1 MALKIDFIEYYLPQ
15 KIVTNSDLDAENPSW
30 EMDKMAQK
38 TGVLQR
44 HIAEDNE
51 TSFDLAVAACNK
63 LFINAEYDRDLIDG
77 LIFCTQSPDYIMP
90 SNAFL
95 LHKELKLRQNVFA
108 FDYNM
113 ACSGYIYGLA
123 MAQGFMAST
132 RARNILLVTSE
143 TYSKFINNKDR
154 SARVLFGDGAAATI
168 VSSAPPEQGLID
180 ISLATA
186 GEKYDTFYIPA
197 GGARLPKSEATG
209 VEQSDVGGNYRTLN
223 DIHMNGFSV
232 WNFIQSVVPNQIR
245 ELVTRNDTTLDNID
259 LFIFHQASKL
269 TLDSLVKALKI
280 DDEKVFTNLA
290 MKGNTVSA
298 SIPMALKDAVDQKVL
313 HRGMTVLM
321 SGFGVGLSWGSI
333 IIKW

>member
-1 MALKIDFIEYYLPQ
+1 MGLHIDYIEYYLPE
-15 KIVTNSDLDAENPSW
+15 KVVTNSDLDAENPSW
-30 EMDKMAQK
+30 EMEKMAQK

-44 HIAEDNE
+44 HIAAEDE

-63 LFINAEYDRDLIDG
+63 LFDKTGFDKDLIDG

-95 LHKELKLRQNVFA
+95 LHKELRLRQNIFA
-108 FDYNM
+108 FDYNL

-123 MAQGFMAST
+123 MAQGFMASIK
-132 RARNILLVTSE
+132 ARNILFVTAE
-143 TYSKFINNKDR
+143 TYSKYINRKDR
-154 SARVLFGDGAAATI
+154 SARVLFGDGAAATL
-168 VSSAPPEQGLID
+168 VSNAPPEQGIID

-186 GEKYDTFYIPA
+186 GENYNTFYVPA
-197 GGARLPKSEATG
+197 GGARTPRSEETG
-209 VEQSDVGGNYRTLN
+209 VETIDVGGSYRTLN

-232 WNFIQSVVPNQIR
+232 WNFIQSVVPKQIR
-245 ELVTRNDTTLDNID
+245 EIVTRNEMSLEDID
-259 LFIFHQASKL
+259 LFVFHQASKL

-280 DDEKVFTNLA
+280 NEEKVFRNLD

-298 SIPMALKDAVDQKVL
+298 SIPMALKDAAEQNVL
-313 HRGMTVLM
+313 QRGMTVLM

-333 IIKW
+333 IIKY